1 MAPKRDAFVPGEV
14 ENAEFFNV
22 GPAAFGT
29 TETNIPFMDGLYRQ
43 SYAYPP
49 ETILSHTFF
58 MRNMEE
64 FFRFYREKMLF
75 LNAEPNAAHIAAAK
89 LEQQGKLRAV
99 VTQNID
105 GLHQAA
111 GSKTVYELHGSV
123 HRNFCMECGRFYPV
137 EAVVNSTGI
146 PRCDCG
152 GVIKPDVV
160 LYEESLDS
168 DTLEKSVDAIQNA
181 EVLIVGGTS
190 LSVYPAAGLIR
201 YFRGNQLVL
210 INKTPTPYDREA
222 DLVISGSI
230 GEVMGSLV
238 L

>member
-1 MAPKRDAFVPGEV
+1 
-14 ENAEFFNV
+14 
-22 GPAAFGT
+22 
-29 TETNIPFMDGLYRQ
+29 
-43 SYAYPP
+43 
-49 ETILSHTFF
+49 
-58 MRNMEE
+58 MEE

>member
-1 MAPKRDAFVPGEV
+1 
-14 ENAEFFNV
+14 
-22 GPAAFGT
+22 
-29 TETNIPFMDGLYRQ
+29 
-43 SYAYPP
+43 
-49 ETILSHTFF
+49 
-58 MRNMEE
+58 
-64 FFRFYREKMLF
+64 
-75 LNAEPNAAHIAAAK
+75 
-89 LEQQGKLRAV
+89 
-99 VTQNID
+99 
-105 GLHQAA
+105 
-111 GSKTVYELHGSV
+111 
-123 HRNFCMECGRFYPV
+123 MECGRFYPV

-230 GEVMGSLV
+230 GEAMGSLV